1 MLCWVVILIVFQ
13 FFVHLLYPAH
23 EGHEISNWLLGAM
36 TGWFLGAS
44 NLVIASNNLMKLLL
58 SLISTVAVFF
68 TMIFLFQL
76 EGLVKLSGLIS
87 ILYSYSLGLFFS
99 IFVSWVIPRFWK
111 LFNLAI

>member
-1 MLCWVVILIVFQ
+1 
-13 FFVHLLYPAH
+13 LLYPSH

-44 NLVIASNNLMKLLL
+44 NFVIASNNLIKLLL

-76 EGLVKLSGLIS
+76 EGLVELSGLIS
-87 ILYSYSLGLFFS
+87 ILFSYSLGLFFS

-111 LFNLAI
+111 LFNLAN